1 MLVSKVGE
9 HMTKYLIIGKQFEG
23 SYIKLHA
30 LDAIHWTVMYFNEK
44 DDNLD
49 DLIDR
54 YLEICPLYSWSKIE
68 LIPID

>member
-1 MLVSKVGE
+1 
-9 HMTKYLIIGKQFEG
+9 MTKYLIIGKQFER

-30 LDAIHWTVMYFNEK
+30 LNAIHWTVMYFNEK

>member
-1 MLVSKVGE
+1 
-9 HMTKYLIIGKQFEG
+9 
-23 SYIKLHA
+23 
-30 LDAIHWTVMYFNEK
+30 MYFNEK

>member
-1 MLVSKVGE
+1 
-9 HMTKYLIIGKQFEG
+9 MTKYLIIGKQFEG

-68 LIPID
+68 LIPVA